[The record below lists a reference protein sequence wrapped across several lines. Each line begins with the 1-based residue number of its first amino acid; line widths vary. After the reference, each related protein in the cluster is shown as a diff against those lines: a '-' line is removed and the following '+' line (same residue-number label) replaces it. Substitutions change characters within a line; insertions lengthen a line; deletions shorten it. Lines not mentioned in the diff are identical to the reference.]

1 MKEIVMSDDVRDQP
15 VPVSSDHADST
26 PVDGPLRGTV
36 FGRRAVLQSI
46 AAGVG
51 AAVIAPPAEA
61 HVHQAAAPATA
72 KPAAPARRASA
83 AAPALVFLDR
93 HSFDTL
99 GVIAD
104 QIVPGAK
111 AAKVPEVVDRVLSVE
126 SAETQQRFLQ
136 ALGAFEGQARAAHGK
151 PWKALTAAQA
161 TALLTTMSETPGRE
175 GVRGAFDFLKNGVAE
190 TYYATREGMKDL
202 GWTGNMMFAAPVA
215 CG

>member
-15 VPVSSDHADST
+15 VPVSADPADSSS
-26 PVDGPLRGTV
+26 VDGPLRATM
-36 FGRRAVLQSI
+36 FGRRAMLQSI

-61 HVHQAAAPATA
+61 HVHQAAAPAVA
-72 KPAAPARRASA
+72 QPAAPARRAA
-83 AAPALVFLDR
+83 AGAAPVFLDR
-93 HSFDTL
+93 HTFDTL

-126 SAETQQRFLQ
+126 SADTQQRFLQ

-161 TALLTTMSETPGRE
+161 TALLSTMSETPGRE
-175 GVRGAFDFLKNGVAE
+175 GVRGAFDLVKSGVAE

-202 GWTGNMMFAAPVA
+202 GWTGNMMFAPPAA